1 MRSKDWTLL
10 LGVLL
15 SCKTK
20 LEGPFEVREG
30 ASDLLFTWIDA
41 RGDYHVDQAER
52 DVPIASRQVVRVVDP
67 KRDDG
72 SHDDK
77 VYLVDLTARSPSGL
91 YPVHSAP
98 LKEFEAIA
106 NARRSK
112 QSSVP
117 QQLPPV
123 ATGPSMAPVKDEGAG
138 ASAPVV
144 IIYGRRALL
153 EASRDPLRDE
163 RRRTRC
169 QCSFRHASETECC
182 RSPKWLNP
190 RHRRGWEDSCRIQR
204 SFLGGRSW
212 EVDVNCKARVSLRM
226 AVPQA
231 ALFYRGSDPCG

>member
-144 IIYGRRALL
+144 IIYGASWCGPCHDAERFLKLRGIPYVMKDVERDANAASAMQAKLSAAGRRNGSIPVIDVGGKILVGYS
-153 EASRDPLRDE
+153 EASLAD
-163 RRRTRC
+163 
-169 QCSFRHASETECC
+169 A
-182 RSPKWLNP
+182 
-190 RHRRGWEDSCRIQR
+190 
-204 SFLGGRSW
+204 LGKS
-212 EVDVNCKARVSLRM
+212 M
-226 AVPQA
+226 
-231 ALFYRGSDPCG
+231 